1 MTGPAA
7 PRKWFVT
14 DFDNLQAVLP
24 ELLLLCALVAIVAR
38 RLGIPDTSALALAG
52 VSIGAFGIVHPELSR
67 DLILLAFLPPLL
79 FEGAL
84 NLEYREFTSRWKQL
98 VLLAIPGTLVAAGT
112 IALGLHLFAG
122 FSWSHA
128 WLIGVILAPTDPV
141 SVLATMKEHGVS
153 GGLRALLEGESIF
166 NDVVAILLFSVAL
179 SWAFPAS
186 HAEEGGL
193 AIALELVGEIVIGIG
208 VGVATGLV
216 VHRLMATVSD
226 HLIEITLSIVCVYG
240 SYVLADRFHGSGVM
254 AVVFAGV
261 LLGNYDVR
269 TARSEASGRR
279 LTDFWEV
286 IAFLVNSAVFVL
298 IGLAFDFS
306 SLKDADLIR
315 AVVVIAAA
323 ILVGRA
329 IVIGGL
335 LVPFSRVFE
344 AKPLPRPWIIAIFWG
359 GLRGTIPIALVLGLT
374 MDEREIGGVA
384 VVPVV
389 FSVVLLSLLGQGL
402 TYGPLLKK
410 LGLSGSTAPDAGPS
424 GE

>member
-1 MTGPAA
+1 MTD
-7 PRKWFVT
+7 VN
-14 DFDNLQAVLP
+14 DLQEVLP
-24 ELLLLCALVAIVAR
+24 ELLLLCAVVAIAAR
-38 RLGIPDTSALALAG
+38 HLRIPDTSALALAG
-52 VSIGAFGIVHPELSR
+52 VAIGAFGIVHPELSR

-84 NLEYREFTSRWKQL
+84 NIEFREFTGRWKQL

-112 IALGLHLFAG
+112 IALALHLLAG

-128 WLIGVILAPTDPV
+128 ALIGVILAPTDPV

-166 NDVVAILLFSVAL
+166 NDVAAILLFSVAL
-179 SWAFPAS
+179 TWAFPDS
-186 HAEEGGL
+186 HSDEAALGMVVELIGEV
-193 AIALELVGEIVIGIG
+193 AIGVA
-208 VGVATGLV
+208 VGVAVGFV

-226 HLIEITLSIVCVYG
+226 YLIEITLSIVCSYG
-240 SYVLADRFHGSGVM
+240 AYVVADRLHGSGVM
-254 AVVFAGV
+254 AVVFSGL
-261 LLGNYDVR
+261 LLGNFGLEVAM
-269 TARSEASGRR
+269 TNASRQR
-279 LTDFWEV
+279 LNDFWEV

-306 SLKDADLIR
+306 SLKDGGVIW
-315 AVVVIAAA
+315 AVVVISAA
-323 ILVGRA
+323 ILIGRA

-335 LVPFSRVFE
+335 LVPFTRRFE
-344 AKPLPRPWIIAIFWG
+344 EEPLPRTWVTAIFWG

-374 MDEREIGGVA
+374 LDERKLGGIE

-402 TYGPLLKK
+402 TYGPLLKR
-410 LGLSGSTAPDAGPS
+410 LGLSRAEAAAETLA
-424 GE
+424 